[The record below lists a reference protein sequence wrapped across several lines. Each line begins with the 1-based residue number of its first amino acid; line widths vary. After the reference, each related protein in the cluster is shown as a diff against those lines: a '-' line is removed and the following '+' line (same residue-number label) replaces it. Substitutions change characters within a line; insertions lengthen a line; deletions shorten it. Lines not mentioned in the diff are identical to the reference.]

1 MVKISKYSKY
11 GEYAKTIEILSR
23 LTKNKFKITP
33 VDANYFDV
41 DEFDADEIDADEFD
55 EKFNE
60 PKPKGIT
67 TNTTGMLMFFGFNRW
82 EIKFVKGYEK
92 VIPHEMCHVIDSVA
106 SLKQTALKKD
116 FSEIA
121 ENYKQQYINRKTY
134 RKPKLDIKT
143 IKDIEYQTRNAEC
156 FARLLN
162 NWAYETNLID
172 MPPTESS
179 DGDTFASR
187 YYMRNKDIID
197 DYFNTLFADE
207 IADLIADGL
216 VEESSKLTEL
226 AEANN
231 LSL

>member
-92 VIPHEMCHVIDSVA
+92 VIPHEMCYVI
-106 SLKQTALKKD
+106 
-116 FSEIA
+116 
-121 ENYKQQYINRKTY
+121 
-134 RKPKLDIKT
+134 
-143 IKDIEYQTRNAEC
+143 
-156 FARLLN
+156 
-162 NWAYETNLID
+162 
-172 MPPTESS
+172 
-179 DGDTFASR
+179 
-187 YYMRNKDIID
+187 
-197 DYFNTLFADE
+197 ADE

-226 AEANN
+226 SETNN

>member
-33 VDANYFDV
+33 VDADYFDV
-41 DEFDADEIDADEFD
+41 DEFDADEIDADEFY

-106 SLKQTALKKD
+106 SLKQTSLKKD

-121 ENYKQQYINRKTY
+121 EKYKQQYINRKTY

-162 NWAYETNLID
+162 NWAYEPI
-172 MPPTESS
+172 
-179 DGDTFASR
+179 
-187 YYMRNKDIID
+187 
-197 DYFNTLFADE
+197 
-207 IADLIADGL
+207 
-216 VEESSKLTEL
+216 
-226 AEANN
+226 
-231 LSL
+231 

>member
-33 VDANYFDV
+33 VDADYFDV
-41 DEFDADEIDADEFD
+41 DEFDDNFDDNFD
-55 EKFNE
+55 EKFDE
-60 PKPKGIT
+60 PKPKGVTI
-67 TNTTGMLMFFGFNRW
+67 NTTGMLMFFGFNRW

-106 SLKQTALKKD
+106 SLKQTSLKKD

-121 ENYKQQYINRKTY
+121 ANYKQQYINRKTY
-134 RKPKLDIKT
+134 RKQELNPKT
-143 IKDIEYQTRNAEC
+143 IKDIEYQTLNAEC

-162 NWAYETNLID
+162 NWAYETDLID
-172 MPPTESS
+172 IPPTELS
-179 DGDTFASR
+179 DGDYFATE

-216 VEESSKLTEL
+216 VEGVNQLSET
-226 AEANN
+226 NN